1 LPGEQASFDRALR
14 RRLMLA
20 GLIRFPLALVL
31 MFAETALRSGGTVH
45 VVARK
50 AGA

>member
-1 LPGEQASFDRALR
+1 
-14 RRLMLA
+14 MLA

-31 MFAETALRSGGTVH
+31 TFAEAALRSGATVH

-50 AGA
+50 PGA